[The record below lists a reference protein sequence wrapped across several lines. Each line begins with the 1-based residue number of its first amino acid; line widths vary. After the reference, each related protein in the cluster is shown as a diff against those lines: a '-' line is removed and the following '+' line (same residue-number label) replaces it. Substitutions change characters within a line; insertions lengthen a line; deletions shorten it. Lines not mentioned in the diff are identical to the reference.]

1 MKWAQDKVDAP
12 ASYLEAKFDIPY
24 CVAVMLTHGDFR
36 ASHLYEQF
44 RSDPQVDEKRRLIRI
59 VFDSKIALGQ
69 ALLEI
74 EADGL
79 GSESEF
85 VERCVGSPPDVAL
98 TDEDLEAKLRSSVLE
113 SVPATSGQTNTVD
126 RIIEAV
132 AGLDSASQTTELSEL
147 LAMAAGQ

>member
-1 MKWAQDKVDAP
+1 M
-12 ASYLEAKFDIPY
+12 FDP
-24 CVAVMLTHGDFR
+24 
-36 ASHLYEQF
+36 E
-44 RSDPQVDEKRRLIRI
+44 
-59 VFDSKIALGQ
+59 IALGQ

-85 VERCVGSPPDVAL
+85 VERCVGSPPDVPL

-126 RIIEAV
+126 RIIEAI

-147 LAMAAGQ
+147 LAMAGGQ